1 MYICI
6 LSISKNCII
15 LQKYGLHVYKT
26 LSIKYY
32 YEKCIYNDSYLYKI
46 CKKMTKKIDK
56 TY

>member
-46 CKKMTKKIDK
+46 CKKNDEKNR
-56 TY
+56 